1 MRMRTRP
8 NNPVPKR
15 KARSRDGIVLFLAG
29 PHLFTAAGAPPLAA
43 LAVAFAPARA
53 HGCPDLPD
61 LDLLERCELELHD
74 LCRQWRVPEVGA
86 VLLAIGQRPVHEV
99 DHHLGL

>member
-1 MRMRTRP
+1 MASVTNTTTVVRRVIP
-8 NNPVPKR
+8 
-15 KARSRDGIVLFLAG
+15 LFLAG
-29 PHLFTAAGAPPLAA
+29 PHLFTAAGAPPPAA

-53 HGCPDLPD
+53 HGCRSLMPDPPDLPD

-86 VLLAIGQRPVHEV
+86 VLLAIGQRPLHEV
-99 DHHLGL
+99 DHHL